1 MSITSPRA
9 ALIAYTPDP
18 VRVCALAARTCY
30 SALPL
35 NELLAKVEKDQS
47 DFLRGVIRS
56 GHHSV
61 LEHASFTFYVSDV
74 SRALLAQI
82 TRHRIASFSVQSQR
96 YVSLDKGFDYVVPP
110 RIAALGP
117 EAEEKYRQQM
127 DQMAD
132 WYRDWQDAF
141 DGDPGAN
148 EDARFVLPNACAT
161 RLTMTMNARELL
173 HFFSL
178 RCCSRAQWEI
188 RALAEQMYRLVLPI
202 APAIFEHAGPGCVR
216 GACPEGNRTCGRAQ
230 QVREHYAEL
239 VRQAVSAAQT
249 QQNTVKE

>member
-1 MSITSPRA
+1 MSISAPRA
-9 ALIAYTPDP
+9 TLVAYTPDP

-35 NELLAKVEKDQS
+35 DALMEKTSADQS

-74 SRALLAQI
+74 SRALLAQL

-96 YVSLDKGFDYVVPP
+96 YVSLEEGFDYVVPP
-110 RIAALGP
+110 RIAALGA
-117 EAEEKYRQQM
+117 EASERYQAQM
-127 DQMAD
+127 AQMAD
-132 WYRDWQDAF
+132 WYREWQDAF
-141 DGDPGAN
+141 GDDPGAN

-178 RCCSRAQWEI
+178 RCCNRAQWEI
-188 RALAEQMYRLVLPI
+188 RALAEQIYRLVLPI

-216 GACPEGNRTCGRAQ
+216 GACPEGKRSCGQAEAVRTR
-230 QVREHYAEL
+230 YAAL
-239 VRQAVSAAQT
+239 VAEAT
-249 QQNTVKE
+249 NLG

>member
-1 MSITSPRA
+1 MSITSPKVT
-9 ALIAYTPDP
+9 LIAYTPDP
-18 VRVCALAARTCY
+18 VNVCALAARTCY

-35 NELLAKVEKDQS
+35 EDLLAKAKTDQA

-61 LEHASFTFYVSDV
+61 LEHAVFTFYISDV

-96 YVSLDKGFDYVVPP
+96 YVSMSKVFNYVVPP
-110 RIAALGP
+110 RISALGP
-117 EAEEKYRQQM
+117 EAEEKYRAQM
-127 DQMAD
+127 EQMAG
-132 WYRDWQDAF
+132 WYSEWQEAF

-161 RLTMTMNARELL
+161 RMTMTMNARELL

-178 RCCSRAQWEI
+178 RCCNRAQWEI
-188 RALAEQMYRLVLPI
+188 RTLAEQMYRLVLPV

-216 GACPEGNRTCGRAQ
+216 GACPEGGRSCGQAQEVRA
-230 QVREHYAEL
+230 RYTELAEKAN
-239 VRQAVSAAQT
+239 QA
-249 QQNTVKE
+249 N

>member
-1 MSITSPRA
+1 MTVTSPRA

-18 VRVCALAARTCY
+18 VSVCALAARTCY

-35 NELLAKVEKDQS
+35 DDLLAKTKTDQS

-74 SRALLAQI
+74 SRALLAQL

-96 YVSLDKGFDYVVPP
+96 YVSMEKGFDRIIPP
-110 RIAALGP
+110 RIAALGE
-117 EAEEKYRQQM
+117 EARARYEAQM
-127 DQMAD
+127 EQMAD
-132 WYRDWQDAF
+132 WYREWQDAF
-141 DGDPGAN
+141 DGDPSAN

-178 RCCSRAQWEI
+178 RCCNRAQWEI
-188 RALAEQMYRLVLPI
+188 RALAEQMYRLVLPV
-202 APAIFEHAGPGCVR
+202 APAIFENAGPACIR
-216 GACPEGNRTCGRAQ
+216 GMCPEGSRSCGKAAE
-230 QVREHYAEL
+230 VRSHYREI
-239 VRQAVSAAQT
+239 SET
-249 QQNTVKE
+249 TD